1 MAPDYP
7 TDTDLSPERIRSD
20 AAALTET
27 AQADLSQ
34 LGDEVKQQAAAIG
47 DEAKTQLEGVTEK
60 AKGIAADQKDL
71 LVAQLGGV
79 SGALQKVAG
88 ELDSGGEAGSRYVRM
103 LAEGADKLTSTVRDN
118 DVDQII
124 GIAQDFGRKQP
135 VAFMGAAALLGFVAS
150 RFVLASASRKPDA
163 ASSSGSASSGTGYG
177 ADRSGSTPS
186 GSGYGAASSGS
197 GSMQSGSNPSSS
209 VFNEG
214 GRNGGY

>member
-7 TDTDLSPERIRSD
+7 TDTDLSTDRIRSD

-27 AQADLSQ
+27 AQADLSH

-47 DEAKTQLEGVTEK
+47 DEAMTQLEGVTDK
-60 AKGIAADQKDL
+60 AKGLAADQKDL

-88 ELDSGGEAGSRYVRM
+88 ELDSSGEAGSRYVRM
-103 LAEGADKLTSTVRDN
+103 LADGAEKLTSTVRDN

-163 ASSSGSASSGTGYG
+163 TA
-177 ADRSGSTPS
+177 TPA
-186 GSGYGAASSGS
+186 GSGYSANYGSNYGSGRS
-197 GSMQSGSNPSSS
+197 GPGQGSMQSGSNPSAE

>member
-7 TDTDLSPERIRSD
+7 TDTDLSPDRTRSD

-27 AQADLSQ
+27 AQSDLSH
-34 LGDEVKQQAAAIG
+34 LGEEVKQQAAAIG
-47 DEAKTQLEGVTEK
+47 DEAMTQLEGATEK
-60 AKGIAADQKDL
+60 AKGMAADQKDL

-88 ELDSGGEAGSRYVRM
+88 ELDSSGEAGSRYVRM
-103 LAEGADKLTSTVRDN
+103 LADGAEKLTSTVRDN

-163 ASSSGSASSGTGYG
+163 AASPSGSAYSSTYG
-177 ADRSGSTPS
+177 SGNSSNYASGRSGP
-186 GSGYGAASSGS
+186 GQ
-197 GSMQSGSNPSSS
+197 GSMQSGSNPSTS

>member
-7 TDTDLSPERIRSD
+7 TDTDLNPERIRSD

-27 AQADLSQ
+27 AQTDLSH

-47 DEAKTQLEGVTEK
+47 DEAMTQLEGVTEK
-60 AKGIAADQKDL
+60 AKGLAADQKDL

-79 SGALQKVAG
+79 SSALQKVAG
-88 ELDSGGEAGSRYVRM
+88 ELDGSGEAGSRYVRM
-103 LAEGADKLTSTVRDN
+103 LADGTDKLTSTVRDN

-163 ASSSGSASSGTGYG
+163 PATASGSDYSSGNGSSYG
-177 ADRSGSTPS
+177 SGRSGP
-186 GSGYGAASSGS
+186 GQ
-197 GSMQSGSNPSSS
+197 GSMQSGSNPSAE

>member
-7 TDTDLSPERIRSD
+7 TDTDLSPDRIRSD

-27 AQADLSQ
+27 AQADLSH

-47 DEAKTQLEGVTEK
+47 DEAMTQLEGVTEK
-60 AKGIAADQKDL
+60 AKGMAADQKDL

-88 ELDSGGEAGSRYVRM
+88 ELDSSGEAGSRYVRM
-103 LAEGADKLTSTVRDN
+103 LADGAEKLTSTVRDN

-163 ASSSGSASSGTGYG
+163 TA
-177 ADRSGSTPS
+177 TPA
-186 GSGYGAASSGS
+186 GSGYSSNYGS
-197 GSMQSGSNPSSS
+197 NYGSGRSGPGQGSMQSGSNPSAE

>member
-1 MAPDYP
+1 MSAPNYP
-7 TDTDLSPERIRSD
+7 NDNDFSPERIRDD
-20 AAALTET
+20 AASLADT
-27 AQADLSQ
+27 AQSDLTQ

-47 DEAKTQLEGVTEK
+47 EEAVTQLADATEK
-60 AKGIAADQKDL
+60 AKGIASDQKDL
-71 LVAQLGGV
+71 LADQLGGV

-88 ELDSGGEAGSRYVRM
+88 ELETKGEPGGRYVRM
-103 LAEGADKLTSTVRDN
+103 LADGADKLTSTVRDN

-135 VAFMGAAALLGFVAS
+135 AAFMGAAALLGFVAS

-163 ASSSGSASSGTGYG
+163 KSTPASNPSGPSYG
-177 ADRSGSTPS
+177 ANPP
-186 GSGYGAASSGS
+186 GSGQS
-197 GSMQSGSNPSSS
+197 SMQSGSNPSAA

>member
-7 TDTDLSPERIRSD
+7 TDTDLSTDRVRSD
-20 AAALTET
+20 AAALAET
-27 AQADLSQ
+27 AQADLSH

-47 DEAKTQLEGVTEK
+47 DEAMTQLEGVTEK
-60 AKGIAADQKDL
+60 AKGLAADQKDL
-71 LVAQLGGV
+71 LVAQLDGV

-88 ELDSGGEAGSRYVRM
+88 ELESSGEAGSRYVRM
-103 LAEGADKLTSTVRDN
+103 LADSAEKLTSTVRDN

-163 ASSSGSASSGTGYG
+163 TA
-177 ADRSGSTPS
+177 TPS
-186 GSGYGAASSGS
+186 GSGYSSNYGSGRSGS
-197 GSMQSGSNPSSS
+197 GQGLMQSGTNPSAE

>member
-7 TDTDLSPERIRSD
+7 TDTDLSTDRIRSD

-27 AQADLSQ
+27 AQADLSH

-47 DEAKTQLEGVTEK
+47 DEAMTQLEGVTEK
-60 AKGIAADQKDL
+60 AKGMAADQKDL

-88 ELDSGGEAGSRYVRM
+88 ELDSSGEAGSRYVRM
-103 LAEGADKLTSTVRDN
+103 LADGAEKLTSTVRDN

-163 ASSSGSASSGTGYG
+163 TA
-177 ADRSGSTPS
+177 TPA
-186 GSGYGAASSGS
+186 GSGYSSNYGANYGSGRS
-197 GSMQSGSNPSSS
+197 GPGQGSMQSGSNPSAE

>member
-7 TDTDLSPERIRSD
+7 TDTDLSTDRIRSD

-27 AQADLSQ
+27 AQADLSH

-47 DEAKTQLEGVTEK
+47 DEAMTQLEGVTEK
-60 AKGIAADQKDL
+60 AKGMAADQKDL

-88 ELDSGGEAGSRYVRM
+88 ELDSSGEAGSRYVRM
-103 LAEGADKLTSTVRDN
+103 LADGAEKLTSTVRDN

-124 GIAQDFGRKQP
+124 GLAQDFGRKQP

-163 ASSSGSASSGTGYG
+163 TA
-177 ADRSGSTPS
+177 TPA
-186 GSGYGAASSGS
+186 GSGYSSNYGS
-197 GSMQSGSNPSSS
+197 NYGSGRSGPGQGSMQSGSNPSAE

>member
-1 MAPDYP
+1 MHMAPDSP
-7 TDTDLSPERIRSD
+7 ADTDLSAERLRSD

-27 AQADLSQ
+27 AQADLSH

-47 DEAKTQLEGVTEK
+47 DEAMTQFEGATEK

-88 ELDSGGEAGSRYVRM
+88 ELDNSGEAGSRYVRM
-103 LAEGADKLTSTVRDN
+103 LADGADKLTSTVRDN

-150 RFVLASASRKPDA
+150 RFVLASASRKSETAD
-163 ASSSGSASSGTGYG
+163 SG
-177 ADRSGSTPS
+177 ADRGANSSS
-186 GSGYGAASSGS
+186 YGSGRSGPDQ
-197 GSMQSGSNPSSS
+197 GTMQSGSNPSTA
-209 VFNEG
+209 VFNAG
-214 GRNGGY
+214 GRNAGY

>member
-7 TDTDLSPERIRSD
+7 TDTDLSPDRIRSD

-27 AQADLSQ
+27 AQADLSH

-47 DEAKTQLEGVTEK
+47 DEAMTQLEGVTEK
-60 AKGIAADQKDL
+60 AKGMAADQKDL

-88 ELDSGGEAGSRYVRM
+88 ELDSSGEAGSRYVRM
-103 LAEGADKLTSTVRDN
+103 LADGAEKLTSTVRDN

-150 RFVLASASRKPDA
+150 RFVLASASRKPDTTA
-163 ASSSGSASSGTGYG
+163 
-177 ADRSGSTPS
+177 TPA
-186 GSGYGAASSGS
+186 GSGYSSNYGS
-197 GSMQSGSNPSSS
+197 NYGSGRSGPGQGSMQSGSNPSAE

>member
-7 TDTDLSPERIRSD
+7 TDTDLSPDRIRSD

-27 AQADLSQ
+27 AQADLSH

-47 DEAKTQLEGVTEK
+47 DEAMTQLEGVTEK
-60 AKGIAADQKDL
+60 AKGMAADQKDL

-88 ELDSGGEAGSRYVRM
+88 ELDSSGEAGSRYVRM
-103 LAEGADKLTSTVRDN
+103 LADGAEKLTSTVRDN

-163 ASSSGSASSGTGYG
+163 TA
-177 ADRSGSTPS
+177 TPA
-186 GSGYGAASSGS
+186 GSGYSSNYGS
-197 GSMQSGSNPSSS
+197 NYGSGRSGPGQGSMQSDSNPSAE

>member
-1 MAPDYP
+1 MAPDTP
-7 TDTDLSPERIRSD
+7 ADTDLSAERLRSD

-27 AQADLSQ
+27 AQADLTH

-47 DEAKTQLEGVTEK
+47 DEAMTQLEGATEK

-88 ELDSGGEAGSRYVRM
+88 ELDNSGEAGSRYVRM
-103 LAEGADKLTSTVRDN
+103 LADGADKLTSTVRDN

-150 RFVLASASRKPDA
+150 RFVLASASRKSETAD
-163 ASSSGSASSGTGYG
+163 SG
-177 ADRSGSTPS
+177 ADRGANSSS
-186 GSGYGAASSGS
+186 YGSGRSGPDQ
-197 GSMQSGSNPSSS
+197 GTMQSGSNPSTA
-209 VFNEG
+209 VFNAG
-214 GRNGGY
+214 GRNAGY

>member
-1 MAPDYP
+1 MSAPNYP
-7 TDTDLSPERIRSD
+7 NDNDLSPERIRDD
-20 AAALTET
+20 AASLADT
-27 AQADLSQ
+27 AQSDLTQ

-47 DEAKTQLEGVTEK
+47 EEAVTQLADATEK
-60 AKGIAADQKDL
+60 AKGIASDQKDL
-71 LVAQLGGV
+71 LADQLGGV

-88 ELDSGGEAGSRYVRM
+88 ELETKGEPGGRYVRM
-103 LAEGADKLTSTVRDN
+103 LADGADKLTSTVRDN

-163 ASSSGSASSGTGYG
+163 ASTPASNPSGPSYG
-177 ADRSGSTPS
+177 ANPP
-186 GSGYGAASSGS
+186 GSGQS
-197 GSMQSGSNPSSS
+197 SMQSGSNPSAA

>member
-7 TDTDLSPERIRSD
+7 TDTDLSPDRIRSD

-27 AQADLSQ
+27 AQADLSH

-47 DEAKTQLEGVTEK
+47 DEAMTQLEGVTEK
-60 AKGIAADQKDL
+60 AKGMAADQKDL

-88 ELDSGGEAGSRYVRM
+88 ELDNSGEAGSRYVRM
-103 LAEGADKLTSTVRDN
+103 LADGAEKLTSTVRDN

-163 ASSSGSASSGTGYG
+163 TA
-177 ADRSGSTPS
+177 TPA
-186 GSGYGAASSGS
+186 GSGYSSNYGS
-197 GSMQSGSNPSSS
+197 NYGSGRSGPGQGSMQSGSNPSAE

>member
-7 TDTDLSPERIRSD
+7 TDTDLSPDRVRSD

-27 AQADLSQ
+27 AEADLGH
-34 LGDEVKQQAAAIG
+34 LADEVKQQAAAIG
-47 DEAKTQLEGVTEK
+47 DEAMTQLEGVTEK
-60 AKGIAADQKDL
+60 AKGLATDQKDL

-88 ELDSGGEAGSRYVRM
+88 ELDSSGEAGSRYVRM
-103 LAEGADKLTSTVRDN
+103 LADGADKLTSTVRDN

-150 RFVLASASRKPDA
+150 RFVLASASRKPEA
-163 ASSSGSASSGTGYG
+163 APTAGSS
-177 ADRSGSTPS
+177 PS
-186 GSGYGAASSGS
+186 GSSYGSNPPGS
-197 GSMQSGSNPSSS
+197 GQSSMRSGSNPSTA

>member
-7 TDTDLSPERIRSD
+7 TDTDLSPDRIRSD

-27 AQADLSQ
+27 AQADLSHI
-34 LGDEVKQQAAAIG
+34 GDEVKQQAAAIG
-47 DEAKTQLEGVTEK
+47 DEAMTQLEGVTEK
-60 AKGIAADQKDL
+60 AKGMAADQKDL

-88 ELDSGGEAGSRYVRM
+88 ELDSSGEAGSRYVRM
-103 LAEGADKLTSTVRDN
+103 LADGAEKLTSTVRDN

-163 ASSSGSASSGTGYG
+163 TA
-177 ADRSGSTPS
+177 TPA
-186 GSGYGAASSGS
+186 GSGYSSNYGS
-197 GSMQSGSNPSSS
+197 NYGSGRSGPGQGSMQSGSNPSAE

>member
-7 TDTDLSPERIRSD
+7 TDTDLSTDRIRSD

-27 AQADLSQ
+27 AQADLSH

-47 DEAKTQLEGVTEK
+47 DEAMTQLEGVTEK
-60 AKGIAADQKDL
+60 AKGMAADQKDL

-88 ELDSGGEAGSRYVRM
+88 ELDSSGEAGSRYVRM
-103 LAEGADKLTSTVRDN
+103 LADGAEKLTSTVRDN

-163 ASSSGSASSGTGYG
+163 TA
-177 ADRSGSTPS
+177 TPA
-186 GSGYGAASSGS
+186 GSGYSSNYGS
-197 GSMQSGSNPSSS
+197 NYGSGRSGPGQGSMQSGSNPSAE